1 MHKFLEDCGKGWVL
15 GNVLG
20 APIATIVM
28 LWLHKYRFAGLF
40 AVCTICFGCINI
52 GLLVYLLY
60 ALFSLF
66 WLGGIW
72 GWAQVIGQPSIKSNE
87 RIEIGKKIKW

>member
-40 AVCTICFGCINI
+40 AVCTIFAFLAWWNMGLGAGYRAAIN
-52 GLLVYLLY
+52 
-60 ALFSLF
+60 
-66 WLGGIW
+66 
-72 GWAQVIGQPSIKSNE
+72 
-87 RIEIGKKIKW
+87 KIK